1 MAQARRR
8 SAKEWAGLVREWKR
22 SGQTAARFSAKHGL
36 RAASLVWWRWRLKRR
51 GPTAAA
57 TAVSP
62 SLQLVPVKIEPG
74 AGGDSGGAEPEL
86 AWELVAPSG
95 HRLRVYEAG
104 GTQLVRGALAVVACA
119 GSRG

>member
-36 RAASLVWWRWRLKRR
+36 RAASLVWWRWRLKR
-51 GPTAAA
+51 PSAPAA
-57 TAVSP
+57 AVSP

-74 AGGDSGGAEPEL
+74 AGRDSGGAEPEL

-95 HRLRVYEAG
+95 HRLRVYEPG
-104 GTQLVRGALAVVACA
+104 GAQLVRGALAVVACA
-119 GSRG
+119 GSRR